1 MTTITTRQ
9 DKVKNTIAKQEA
21 RLEKLL
27 AKKDEPFT
35 EKEIA
40 KYMKRYN
47 LANFMRIEDGF
58 CKECTRELAIN
69 NLTWLRKID
78 IERVQER
85 IADNKRKLNEAK
97 RLDKRE
103 EERNAVKAKKQ
114 QKQQEKERINA
125 KLPQIL
131 IDFAEKI
138 EARTVALH
146 ELNYA
151 KYSSM
156 PWPKY
161 NDYSDE
167 AALIRF
173 YHTNTLSS
181 LKRDAK
187 YESERLVQNLFYRVY
202 KKVGDIE
209 SFNLRIEQGN
219 EYEGAV
225 LAGNVKGN
233 KGKATVK
240 TTYAGGYNIQCF
252 HVRCL
257 VK

>member
-1 MTTITTRQ
+1 MTITTRQ
-9 DKVKNTIAKQEA
+9 DKVQNTIAKQEA
-21 RLEKLL
+21 RLEKLI
-27 AKKDEPFT
+27 AKKDEPIS

-40 KYMKRYN
+40 KY
-47 LANFMRIEDGF
+47 IEKFNETNAHNIKLGF
-58 CKECTRELAIN
+58 CKECTHELAVENIN
-69 NLTWLRKID
+69 WRRKIS
-78 IERVQER
+78 IEMLQDQ
-85 IADNKRKLNEAK
+85 IANNYRKLNEAK

-103 EERNAVKAKKQ
+103 EERNAVKAQKEKKEHE
-114 QKQQEKERINA
+114 KQIITEN
-125 KLPQIL
+125 LPQIL
-131 IDFAEKI
+131 VDFAKKI
-138 EARTVALH
+138 EKRTVALH

-151 KYSSM
+151 KYSNM

-161 NDYSDE
+161 NDYSEE

-173 YHTNTLSS
+173 YHSTTMNS

-187 YESERLVQNLFYRVY
+187 NDSERLVKNLFYRVY
-202 KKVGDIE
+202 NKVGDIE

-233 KGKATVK
+233 KGNATVK
-240 TTYAGGYNIQCF
+240 TVYAGGNIQCF

>member
-1 MTTITTRQ
+1 MTAITTRQ
-9 DKVKNTIAKQEA
+9 DKVQTTIARLTT
-21 RLEKLL
+21 RLEKLE
-27 AKKDEPFT
+27 AKQKVPFT

-40 KYMKRYN
+40 KYIKLFNEHNSYN
-47 LANFMRIEDGF
+47 IEKGF
-58 CKECTRELAIN
+58 CDKCSYELAIK
-69 NLTWLRKID
+69 NLTWNLEYD
-78 IERVQER
+78 IKTLKEQL
-85 IADNKRKLNEAK
+85 ANNSRKLKEAQ

-103 EERNAVKAKKQ
+103 EERTAKKA
-114 QKQQEKERINA
+114 QKEKKERFITEN
-125 KLPQIL
+125 LPQIL
-131 IDFAEKI
+131 VDFAEKI
-138 EARTVALH
+138 EKRTIALH

-161 NDYSDE
+161 NDYSEE

-173 YHTNTLSS
+173 YHSTTMDS

-187 YESERLVQNLFYRVY
+187 SDSERLVKNLFYRVY
-202 KKVGDIE
+202 NKVGDIE
-209 SFNLRIEQGN
+209 EFDLRIEQGN

-225 LAGNVKGN
+225 LTGNVKGN

-240 TTYAGGYNIQCF
+240 TVYAGGYNIQCF